1 MTTLL
6 AHSLCPAR
14 IAMGYYPIF
23 VDLSGQPCLVVGGGR
38 VAERKVASLLD
49 AQARVSVISPTLTR
63 QLGAWAAELRIN
75 AEQRA
80 YQSGDMHGF
89 RLVFAATSDED
100 LHHRLAAEARTARV
114 LLNVVD
120 RPALCAFIVP
130 AVVSQGDLR
139 IAVST
144 GGASPAMAKKIRHQ
158 LSADFGPE
166 YAQALQLLARVRE
179 RVAEEQLSSQERQ
192 RRFHALVNS
201 PLLDYLRDRKID
213 KLNALLHATLGEAYG
228 LDQLDFQV

>member
-1 MTTLL
+1 ML
-6 AHSLCPAR
+6 ACSLGLAR
-14 IAMGYYPIF
+14 IAMGYYPIS
-23 VDLSGQPCLVVGGGR
+23 VDLSGQPCLVVGGGG

-49 AQARVSVISPTLTR
+49 AQAQVSVISPTLTW
-63 QLGAWAAELRIN
+63 QLGAWAAELRIRTKP
-75 AEQRA
+75 RA
-80 YQSGDMHGF
+80 YRSGDMRGF
-89 RLVFAATSDED
+89 RLVFAATSDES
-100 LHHRLAAEARTARV
+100 LHRRLAAEARAAGV

-120 RPALCAFIVP
+120 RPALCSFIVP

-179 RVAEEQLSSQERQ
+179 RVAQDHLSSQERQ
-192 RRFHALVNS
+192 QRFHALVNS
-201 PLLDYLRDRKID
+201 PLLDYLRERKID
-213 KLNALLHATLGEAYG
+213 KLNTLLHAILGEAYG
-228 LDQLDFQV
+228 LDQLGFQV